1 MKLRFDLSGSQVHS
15 AREYD
20 IASDT
25 AIEFGQ
31 VVKMSSALVVP
42 AVAAETSPILGVAA
56 EAHTGVQSDLNPRSN
71 GTKIYVY
78 DSPTAVFGCPVPT
91 MEISAGTTSSITI
104 SDLATFADDDLNG
117 GYVRLIEK
125 ADSSTNSDPIGTV
138 RRITDFTAT
147 GKVLTLGGDAL
158 TGAPSSGDI
167 YEVYPPF
174 GFAKGN
180 FDTNILKLVL
190 TATASIP
197 IKVVG
202 RDEITSEVLIEAALH
217 ELGNKKA

>member
-1 MKLRFDLSGSQVHS
+1 
-15 AREYD
+15 
-20 IASDT
+20 
-25 AIEFGQ
+25 
-31 VVKMSSALVVP
+31 
-42 AVAAETSPILGVAA
+42 
-56 EAHTGVQSDLNPRSN
+56 
-71 GTKIYVY
+71 
-78 DSPTAVFGCPVPT
+78 